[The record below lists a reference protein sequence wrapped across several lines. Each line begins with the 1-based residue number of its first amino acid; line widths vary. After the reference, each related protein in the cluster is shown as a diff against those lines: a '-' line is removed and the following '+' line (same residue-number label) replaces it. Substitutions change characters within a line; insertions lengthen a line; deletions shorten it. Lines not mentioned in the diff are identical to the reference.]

1 MSVQKPRRKS
11 EKRSDGAKGES
22 ARKRKAEA
30 RERTKR
36 RGTESTC
43 VTQHTCDN
51 AQARKRTQRFTR
63 ESRKKVHARASEKKR
78 QRTVRK
84 HTRASE
90 RKTKRKVRK
99 YTREKTHT

>member
-1 MSVQKPRRKS
+1 MEQS
-11 EKRSDGAKGES
+11 EKAQGREKQ
-22 ARKRKAEA
+22 R

-63 ESRKKVHARASEKKR
+63 ESRKKVHARACEKKR

-99 YTREKTHT
+99 YTREKTHK